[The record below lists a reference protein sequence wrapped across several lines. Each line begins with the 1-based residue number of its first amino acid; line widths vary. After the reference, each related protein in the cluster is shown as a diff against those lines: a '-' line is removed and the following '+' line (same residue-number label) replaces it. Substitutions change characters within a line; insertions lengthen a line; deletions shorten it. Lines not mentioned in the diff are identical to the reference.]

1 MKRFRKV
8 IREAKADEPRTYL
21 MSRIT
26 FAICFFVSV
35 GLIVGG
41 FFVPPMG
48 VIDGSCLTAVGE
60 LLLFPTLLY
69 GFRAVELGLRVKFQK
84 GETYHVYVDGQQMSY
99 TCTDVVCGNA
109 RNNTVFDVLED
120 GGMSIE
126 EGACVNVD
134 VTKTLVCDLF
144 HNHIENE
151 VTVSHV
157 MMEGDGHAVFQ
168 LNQLYCF
175 FNRFY

>member
-1 MKRFRKV
+1 MTKQAKILRN
-8 IREAKADEPRTYL
+8 EKADEPRTFL

-69 GFRAVELGLRVKFQK
+69 GFRAVELGLTVKFQK
-84 GETYHVYVDGQQMSY
+84 GET
-99 TCTDVVCGNA
+99 
-109 RNNTVFDVLED
+109 
-120 GGMSIE
+120 SIE
-126 EGACVNVD
+126 IHKEEKEAE
-134 VTKTLVCDLF
+134 K
-144 HNHIENE
+144 E
-151 VTVSHV
+151 
-157 MMEGDGHAVFQ
+157 
-168 LNQLYCF
+168 
-175 FNRFY
+175 

>member
-1 MKRFRKV
+1 MSRTRV
-8 IREAKADEPRTYL
+8 LRSELADEPRTFL

-84 GETYHVYVDGQQMSY
+84 GET
-99 TCTDVVCGNA
+99 
-109 RNNTVFDVLED
+109 
-120 GGMSIE
+120 SIE
-126 EGACVNVD
+126 ISQQKHEIDPSN
-134 VTKTLVCDLF
+134 
-144 HNHIENE
+144 EN
-151 VTVSHV
+151 
-157 MMEGDGHAVFQ
+157 
-168 LNQLYCF
+168 
-175 FNRFY
+175 